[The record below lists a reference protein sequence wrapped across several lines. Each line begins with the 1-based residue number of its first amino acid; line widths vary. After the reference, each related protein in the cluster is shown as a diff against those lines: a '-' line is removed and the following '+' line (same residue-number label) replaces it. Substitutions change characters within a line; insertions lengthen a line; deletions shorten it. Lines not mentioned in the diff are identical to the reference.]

1 MNWEA
6 LLNEQ
11 QLKGVYQT
19 EGAVLVIAGA
29 GSGKTRVLTYRIA
42 YLLEM
47 GVAPTRILAITFT
60 NKATKEMQE
69 RIETLCPNAK
79 GLWISTFHAMC
90 ARILRRDIDLLGY
103 TKDFTIYDDVESGR
117 LIKKIIKNKQLDEK
131 MYLNKCVWHISNA
144 KNKGLSPEKYVLTMG
159 DPNADIIC
167 SVYERYEEE
176 MKLNNALDYDDLLLK
191 TVILFMEHPEVLRK
205 YQERF
210 LYIHIDEYQD
220 TNKIQY
226 ALVRM
231 LADLH
236 GNIFAVGDEDQ
247 SIYGW
252 RGADINNILSFRKDF
267 EGATVIKLEQNYRS
281 TENILAASN
290 ALIKNNRNRFGKTL
304 WSELGKGESVV
315 VEHRATDGDE
325 AEYVVTQIGSMLRS
339 GAYEPKDFAILVRL
353 NALTS
358 KFEER
363 LNSYNIPYK
372 VFGGFRFFERKEIKD
387 VLAYCRLLVNPRD
400 SEALLRAINTPKRG
414 IGDKVIQ
421 DLVEYAAAR
430 SMSPGEV
437 LLENLEGAVE
447 LSPATKKKLIMF
459 RDLYADLFNYHI
471 EHGVGDTVRYI
482 VEKAGFALAYAG
494 DDEETYNKRLN
505 IDELIQSADEYEKEN
520 IEPSLSEYL
529 QAVTLSSDSDEIL
542 EDNYVSVAT
551 VHAVKGLEFPV
562 VFVVGLEENI
572 FPSGAYNKTDV
583 EIEEERRVM
592 YVAMTRAQKRLYM
605 TYCDSRFRF
614 GHYEYNKESR
624 FLTEIKEAMGWEKPK
639 PVRSGWTPTRKE
651 WGAPATTAGTQKGTL
666 DGNQNQV
673 YKGNI
678 AAPTVTPRPLATYKV
693 GDKVRHP
700 KFGKGMVIGVEGDIG
715 TIAFDGVGIKKLSFK
730 IAPLTKL

>member
-1 MNWEA
+1 MEWDN

-42 YLLEM
+42 HLLEM

-60 NKATKEMQE
+60 NKATNEMRE
-69 RIETLCPNAK
+69 RIETLCPQAK
-79 GLWISTFHAMC
+79 GLWISTFHALC
-90 ARILRRDIDLLGY
+90 ARILRRHIDLLGY
-103 TKDFTIYDDVESGR
+103 TKDFTIYDDVESSR
-117 LIKKIIKNKQLDEK
+117 MVKKIIKNKQLDEK
-131 MYLNKCVWHISNA
+131 MYLNKTIWHISNA
-144 KNKGLSPEKYVLTMG
+144 KNKGLSPDKYQLTMG

-167 SVYERYEEE
+167 SIYERYEEE

-191 TVILFMEHPEVLRK
+191 TVILFVQHPDVLRE

-210 LYIHIDEYQD
+210 MYIHIDEYQD

-226 ALVRM
+226 ALVKM

-236 GNIFAVGDEDQ
+236 GNLFAVGDEDQ

-252 RGADINNILSFRKDF
+252 RGADISNILSFRKDF

-281 TENILAASN
+281 TANILAASN

-304 WSELGKGESVV
+304 WSNLGDGDSVV
-315 VEHRATDGDE
+315 IEHRATDGEE

-339 GAYEPKDFAILVRL
+339 GDYQPRDFAILVRL

-414 IGDKVIQ
+414 IGEAMVTQ
-421 DLVEYAAAR
+421 LVQYAAAR
-430 SMSPGEV
+430 SMSPAEV
-437 LLENLEGAVE
+437 LLDGFDTAV
-447 LSPATKKKLIMF
+447 LAPATIKKLGIF
-459 RDLYADLFNYHI
+459 RDLYADLFGYYRS
-471 EHGVGDTVRYI
+471 HGIGDTVRYI

-505 IDELIQSADEYEKEN
+505 IDELIQSAEEFEREN
-520 IEPSLSEYL
+520 VESTMSEYL
-529 QAVTLSSDSDEIL
+529 QSVTLSSDSDEIL

-592 YVAMTRAQKRLYM
+592 YVAMTRAQRRLYM
-605 TYCDSRFRF
+605 TYCDSRYRF

-624 FLTEIKEAMGWEKPK
+624 FLTEIKTAMGWVAPQSKQ
-639 PVRSGWTPTRKE
+639 STWAPTRKE
-651 WGAPATTAGTQKGTL
+651 WGARATTAGTLRGTIS
-666 DGNQNQV
+666 GNANQT
-673 YKGNI
+673 YRGNI
-678 AAPTVTPRPLATYKV
+678 AQNTQAPRPITAQYRV
-693 GDKVRHP
+693 GDKVSHP
-700 KFGKGMVIGVEGDIG
+700 KFGKGMVIGVDGDIAN
-715 TIAFDGVGIKKLSFK
+715 IAFDSVGIKRLSLK
-730 IAPLTKL
+730 VAPLTKL